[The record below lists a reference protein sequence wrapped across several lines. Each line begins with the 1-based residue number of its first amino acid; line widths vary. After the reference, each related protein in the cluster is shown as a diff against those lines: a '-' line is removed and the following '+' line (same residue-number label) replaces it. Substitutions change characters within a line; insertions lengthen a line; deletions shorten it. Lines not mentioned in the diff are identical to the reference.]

1 MENKKY
7 NTEQIVDENNNALID
22 DENLQDVG
30 EKITS
35 PFSPN
40 DIKIS
45 NPPMNLGDLID
56 NITYGYIDFDTE
68 YQREGNLWE
77 GNKPSRLIESIML
90 GLRLPAFYFE
100 EVIPKKK
107 WKIIDG
113 LQRCWV
119 IKNFCVDKKFALK
132 DLEFLSDF
140 EDETFDSLALD
151 IKRDIRS
158 LPITVNV
165 LDKGAPDQVKFI
177 LFKRL
182 NSGGVAL
189 TDQEVRNAVF
199 QGKVIDAIR
208 EMSRYQEFLNAT
220 VTKIPTK
227 RKQSEDFI
235 SRFVAF
241 YVTPYTKYEPDLD
254 KFING
259 SLSVV
264 QKEWSDLQISEM
276 KTNFKNVMILAKT
289 IFGNDAFRK
298 RTDKDDARRPLNKAY
313 FEVISNTFAKLKKS
327 DKEAIVKNSGLL
339 RENLITLMNN
349 KTYSDSFSGGTGRKE
364 SVIKRFSWF
373 EDTVSYSI
381 NNQIISIGNDNK
393 IIAK

>member
-1 MENKKY
+1 MENKEY
-7 NTEQIVDENNNALID
+7 NRAPIVDENNQAIID

-30 EKITS
+30 EKITT

-56 NITYGYIDFDTE
+56 KITYGYIDFDTE
-68 YQREGNLWE
+68 YQREGNLWV
-77 GNKPSRLIESIML
+77 GNKPSRLIESVML

-119 IKNFCVDKKFALK
+119 IKNFCVDKAFALN
-132 DLEFLSDF
+132 DLEFLVDF
-140 EDETFDSLALD
+140 EGETFESLD
-151 IKRDIRS
+151 IDIIRDIRS

-165 LDKGAPDQVKFI
+165 LEKGSPDQVKFI

-182 NSGGVAL
+182 NSGGVPL

-199 QGKVIDAIR
+199 QGRVIDAIR
-208 EMSRYQEFLNAT
+208 EMSRYQEFLEAV

-241 YVTPYTKYEPDLD
+241 YVTPYSKYEPDIN

-259 SLSVV
+259 SLTAI
-264 QKEWSDLQISEM
+264 KEHWSDAQIDTM
-276 KTNFKNVMILAKT
+276 KADFRSAMILAQA
-289 IFGNDAFRK
+289 IFGKDAFRK
-298 RTDKDDARRPLNKAY
+298 RTDAEDARRPLNKAY
-313 FEVISNTFAKLKKS
+313 FEVISNVFARLS
-327 DKEAIVKNSGLL
+327 S
-339 RENLITLMNN
+339 
-349 KTYSDSFSGGTGRKE
+349 S
-364 SVIKRFSWF
+364 
-373 EDTVSYSI
+373 
-381 NNQIISIGNDNK
+381 
-393 IIAK
+393 